1 MTQDSLPSPSE
12 PLEELRRRVVE
23 CEACPR
29 LVAWRGQVAGK
40 GPVVFRTQSYWSRPL
55 PGFGDPRARVMIV
68 GLAPAAHGGNRTGR
82 IFTGDRSASFLFRAL
97 FEVGLSNLPDSVSP
111 DDGVQLTDC
120 YLTAV
125 VRCAPPRNKPT
136 AEEIGRC
143 LPYLVEE
150 LDILRPR
157 VVVALGGLAWAGAL
171 RAMGSLGVEIPKPK
185 PRFAHGNVVGLE
197 WPNGGALFLLGS
209 YHPSQQNTF
218 TKRLTPAM
226 LRSILLDAVRRA
238 ESDS

>member
-1 MTQDSLPSPSE
+1 MTQDSLSSPSE
-12 PLEELRRRVVE
+12 PLEDLRRRIVE

-29 LVAWRGQVAGK
+29 LVAWRRQVAGK
-40 GPVVFRTQSYWSRPL
+40 GPVVFRSQSYWSRPL
-55 PGFGDPRARVMIV
+55 PGFGDPKARLMVV

-97 FEVGLSNLPDSVSP
+97 FKVGLSNLPDSVSR

-125 VRCAPPRNKPT
+125 VRCAPPQNKPT
-136 AEEIGRC
+136 AQEIGRC

-150 LDILRPR
+150 LGILRPT

-171 RAMGSLGVEIPKPK
+171 RAMETLGVQIPKPK
-185 PRFAHGNVVGLE
+185 PRFSHGKVVGLG
-197 WPNGGALFLLGS
+197 WPDGRALSLIGS

-218 TKRLTPAM
+218 TKRLTPGM
-226 LRSILLDAVRRA
+226 LRSVLLEAVRRTKP
-238 ESDS
+238 DS